1 MSPKLSWKIL
11 GKNVNTNKNAIKSGN
26 KKPFEPKPDCK
37 VSVEQSEHPIEYPN
51 NLTPAEYHEL
61 LAGSA
66 IHPALIESSF
76 FHIEGETIYDY
87 LFISDKIPR
96 KNAGRVTDAYIRQY
110 QHLLLGGTWIQSLD
124 PFNNWQPMEWGRI
137 KPNFPRI
144 DWEKGKPV
152 KYESPPK
159 TPNRVTYFDVANPIW
174 EKIAKR
180 YLIKRYHS
188 VLALRLL
195 DKLNPLIFWE
205 WVKQHPEIPIIL
217 CEGEKKAAC
226 LLSLG
231 FVAIALPGIWN
242 GRVGKQDFD
251 ERLHPD
257 LVPMAQA
264 GRKFIILFDY
274 ETSSKTRW
282 SVFQATVRTAKAILA
297 AGSECEVALLPG
309 PEKGVDDFVVGR
321 GEDANALLTAIIDD
335 AKSLKDYQR
344 SYRAKKWGL
353 SKYKPDVTINVKYL
367 SEALCIPELEEKCNL
382 PELYD
387 LEKEQLF
394 TPSIKGHSRKKEST
408 DSGGVDSDKSKKSPT
423 FNFPKSGLVVLWS
436 DMGTGKTEL
445 MRWWRDQNPDARFL
459 NNGHRVNLLK
469 NLAERLRTAMYSDLG
484 YTGLAQAQALSITID
499 SLHKLN
505 TQSLT
510 YGCIFID
517 EACQYLTHLLHSN
530 TCKQHRAAI
539 LEVLEYIVY
548 NAPLV
553 VIADAHM
560 DDLTVD
566 FFLAMRPKGEVPYI
580 IKNEWRNGSRT
591 IYWYE
596 GDNESALVAQISAA
610 LMLGEKIMVASDSK
624 RFIKKLDKSFT
635 IKYEESNSEKSH
647 TPKKWRIWS
656 VHSDNSGSD
665 ENVAF
670 IKDITNAVKNFDAL
684 FTSPSLGTGVDIS
697 EYHFDLVFG
706 VFHGVSQTATECA
719 QQLYRYRPKVP
730 FHIWVA
736 PRPPFGYKDTNATKI
751 KERLLQTNEMT
762 AFLLRIDRQTG
773 KRGAEKDWALEAY
786 CQIMANRHYSL
797 NNLRDDLRSLLTEMG
812 NTFIYVGSDSDPQS
826 LESLKAAAQ
835 ALDSA
840 HNSAVAK
847 AKNITLSEY
856 RARQSKDYL
865 DPNEIF
871 ECEKFRISD
880 SYGIE
885 VTESLVEMDKGGR
898 LIRAIAGLEAILA
911 PPEESFTDPKTGQS
925 YPTPPTIVTQKDR
938 TERDNLPLCIDW
950 GNYSARW
957 LARFNLGLHQILL
970 SLMKGDEV
978 TADDSTL
985 LKMTAIAKN
994 CAAHVKVILGFTI
1007 PSDCKPIWLLGT
1019 LVEQL
1024 GLKLTFRK
1032 QGKRGQQVKLFSLSK
1047 EQLEFAMHV
1056 IAHRETKRNQKEN
1069 RTYYAP
1075 QTPAVYNVNSNQQP
1089 VSTPPPN
1096 AIGNS
1101 HCQGEDTTEFE
1112 SPPTDRMTLLHCV
1125 EILRSGISRGVDA
1138 IKGILK
1144 RWQSDLRWEVV
1155 LELET
1160 VAANELRLV
1169 ESQVP
1174 EFYEWLLE
1182 EVLPMEGAG

>member
-1 MSPKLSWKIL
+1 M
-11 GKNVNTNKNAIKSGN
+11 NAATT
-26 KKPFEPKPDCK
+26 
-37 VSVEQSEHPIEYPN
+37 EYPN
-51 NLTPAEYHEL
+51 NLTAAEYHEL

-66 IHPALIESSF
+66 IHPALIKRNF
-76 FHIEGETIYDY
+76 FHIEGESVYDF

-96 KNAGRVTDAYIRQY
+96 KNAGRVTDGYIKMY

-124 PFNNWQPMEWGRI
+124 PFKNWQPMEWGRI

-144 DWEKGKPV
+144 DWQKGKPV

-174 EKIAKR
+174 DKVAKR

-188 VLALRLL
+188 LLALRLL
-195 DKLNPLIFWE
+195 DQLNPLIFWE
-205 WVKQHPEIPIIL
+205 WVKQHPEIPVIL

-242 GRVGKQDFD
+242 GRVGRRDFD

-282 SVFQATVRTAKAILA
+282 SVFQATVRTAKAIES

-309 PEKGVDDFVVGR
+309 PEKGVDDFVVAR
-321 GEDANALLTAIIDD
+321 GEDANVLLTAIIDD
-335 AKSLKDYQR
+335 AKSLADYQR

-353 SKYKPDVTINVKYL
+353 SKYKPDVTVNIKYL
-367 SEALCIPELEEKCNL
+367 TQALCIPDLEEKCSSVQ
-382 PELYD
+382 PLYD
-387 LEKEQLF
+387 ISQEQLF
-394 TPSIKGHSRKKEST
+394 TPSVSSISCGEGERKQELIISDCPDPKPST
-408 DSGGVDSDKSKKSPT
+408 QNPKKS
-423 FNFPKSGLVVLWS
+423 FRFPDKGLVVLWS

-445 MRWWRDQNPDARFL
+445 MRWWREQNPDARFL

-469 NLAERLRTAMYSDLG
+469 NLSDRLRTAMYSDLG

-505 TQSLT
+505 TQALI

-553 VIADAHM
+553 VLADAHM

-566 FFLAMRPKGEVPYI
+566 FFRAMRPVGEVPYI
-580 IKNEWRNGSRT
+580 VKNEWKNGSRT

-596 GDNESALVAQISAA
+596 GSNSSALVAQISAA
-610 LMLGEKIMVASDSK
+610 LMQGLKVMVASDSK
-624 RFIKKLDKSFT
+624 RFIKKLEKSFT
-635 IKYEESNSEKSH
+635 IKYEDPNSDQSH
-647 TPKKWRIWS
+647 TPQKWRIWS

-736 PRPPFGYKDTNATKI
+736 KRPPFGYKDTNASKI

-762 AFLLRIDRQTG
+762 AFLLRIDRETG

-812 NTFIYVGSDSDPQS
+812 NTFIYVGNDSDPQS

-835 ALDSA
+835 ALDRA
-840 HNSAVAK
+840 HNSAVAR

-911 PPEESFTDPKTGQS
+911 PPEESFTDPKTGQT

-957 LARFNLGLHQILL
+957 LARFNLGLHQILT

-978 TADDSTL
+978 TADDPTL
-985 LKMTAIAKN
+985 LKMTEIAIH
-994 CAAHVKVILGFTI
+994 CAAHVKAILGFTI
-1007 PSDCKPIWLLGT
+1007 PSDCKPIWLLAT

-1047 EQLEFAMHV
+1047 EELEFAQEV
-1056 IAHRETKRNQKEN
+1056 IAHRVEKRNQKEN
-1069 RTYYAP
+1069 RTYYAA
-1075 QTPAVYNVNSNQQP
+1075 QTPAAYSVNPNQQD
-1089 VSTPPPN
+1089 VSTPPLN

-1101 HCQGEDTTEFE
+1101 HCQGEDTTAFE
-1112 SPPTDRMTLLHCV
+1112 SPPTDRITLLHCV
-1125 EILRSGISRGVDA
+1125 EILRSGIKQGVDA

-1144 RWQSDLRWEVV
+1144 RWVEDLRWETV
-1155 LELET
+1155 LELEAI
-1160 VAANELRLV
+1160 AANELRLV
-1169 ESQVP
+1169 EAQVP
-1174 EFYEWLLE
+1174 EFYSLLSE
-1182 EVLPMEGAG
+1182 EVLPMEG

>member
-1 MSPKLSWKIL
+1 M
-11 GKNVNTNKNAIKSGN
+11 NT
-26 KKPFEPKPDCK
+26 
-37 VSVEQSEHPIEYPN
+37 VTTEYPN
-51 NLTPAEYHEL
+51 NLTAAEYHEL

-66 IHPALIESSF
+66 IHPALIKPNF
-76 FHIEGETIYDY
+76 FHIEGESVYDY

-96 KNAGRVTDAYIRQY
+96 KNAGRVTDGYIKMY

-124 PFNNWQPMEWGRI
+124 PFKNWQPMEWGRI
-137 KPNFPRI
+137 KPNFPRF
-144 DWEKGKPV
+144 DWQTGKPV

-159 TPNRVTYFDVANPIW
+159 TPNRVTYFDVANPVW
-174 EKIAKR
+174 DKVAKR

-188 VLALRLL
+188 LLALRLL
-195 DKLNPLIFWE
+195 DQLNPLIFWE

-242 GRVGKQDFD
+242 GRVGRQDFD

-257 LVPMAQA
+257 LMPLAQP

-274 ETSSKTRW
+274 ETKAKTRW
-282 SVFQATVRTAKAILA
+282 SVFQATVRTAKAIEA
-297 AGSECEVALLPG
+297 VGCECEVALLPG
-309 PEKGVDDFVVGR
+309 PEKGVDDFVVDR

-335 AKSLKDYQR
+335 AKSLADYQR

-394 TPSIKGHSRKKEST
+394 TPSIKGHQRNKEST
-408 DSGGVDSDKSKKSPT
+408 DSGGVDSFKSKGAPT

-469 NLAERLRTAMYSDLG
+469 NLSDRLRTAMYSDLG

-505 TQSLT
+505 TQALI

-553 VIADAHM
+553 VLADAHM
-560 DDLTVD
+560 DDLTVN
-566 FFLAMRPKGEVPYI
+566 FFLAMRPVGEVPYI
-580 IKNEWRNGSRT
+580 VKNEWRNGSRT

-596 GDNESALVAQISAA
+596 GSNSSALVAQISAA
-610 LMLGEKIMVASDSK
+610 LMQGLKVMVASDSK
-624 RFIKKLDKSFT
+624 RFIKKLEKSFT
-635 IKYEESNSEKSH
+635 IKYEKPNSDQSN
-647 TPKKWRIWS
+647 TPQKWRIWS
-656 VHSDNSGSD
+656 VHSDNSGSE

-736 PRPPFGYKDTNATKI
+736 PRPPFGYQDTNASKI

-812 NTFIYVGSDSDPQS
+812 NTFICMGSDDDDQS
-826 LESLKAAAQ
+826 LERMKNAAA
-835 ALDSA
+835 ALDTA
-840 HNSAVAK
+840 HYSAVAK
-847 AKNITLSEY
+847 AGDITASEY

-865 DPNEIF
+865 SQKEIF
-871 ECEKFRISD
+871 ENEKFRIFD

-898 LIRAIAGLEAILA
+898 LIGAIAGLEAILA
-911 PPEESFTDPKTGQS
+911 PADESIVDPKTGRS
-925 YPTPPTIVTQKDR
+925 YPTPPTIVAQKDR
-938 TERDNLPLCIDW
+938 NERDNLPLCIDW

-957 LARFNLGLHQILL
+957 LARFNLGLHQILT
-970 SLMKGDEV
+970 SLVKGDEV
-978 TADDSTL
+978 TASDTQL
-985 LKMTAIAKN
+985 VKMTAIAIN
-994 CAAHVKVILGFTI
+994 CAAHVKAILGFTI
-1007 PSDCKPIWLLGT
+1007 PRDCKPIWLLAT
-1019 LVEQL
+1019 IVEQL

-1032 QGKRGQQVKLFSLSK
+1032 QGKRGEQVKIFSLSK
-1047 EQLEFAMHV
+1047 KELEFAQEV
-1056 IAHRETKRNQKEN
+1056 IAHRVAKR
-1069 RTYYAP
+1069 TSFAT
-1075 QTPAVYNVNSNQQP
+1075 QTPAVYSLNPLQPP
-1089 VSTPPPN
+1089 VSAPPLN
-1096 AIGNS
+1096 AIGNPPW
-1101 HCQGEDTTEFE
+1101 QGEDTTDSEP
-1112 SPPTDRMTLLHCV
+1112 PPTDRITLLHCV
-1125 EILRSGISRGVDA
+1125 EILRSGIKQGVDA

-1144 RWQSDLRWEVV
+1144 RWRSDLRWETV
-1155 LELET
+1155 LELEAI
-1160 VAANELRLV
+1160 AANELRNL
-1169 ESQVP
+1169 EQSVP
-1174 EFYEWLLE
+1174 DFYQWLNE
-1182 EVLPMEGAG
+1182 EVLQMEGAS

>member
-1 MSPKLSWKIL
+1 MNSA
-11 GKNVNTNKNAIKSGN
+11 TT
-26 KKPFEPKPDCK
+26 
-37 VSVEQSEHPIEYPN
+37 EYPN
-51 NLTPAEYHEL
+51 NLTAAEYHEL

-66 IHPALIESSF
+66 IHPALIKRNF
-76 FHIEGETIYDY
+76 FHVEGESVYDF
-87 LFISDKIPR
+87 LFISPQIPR
-96 KNAGRVTDAYIRQY
+96 KNAGRVTDGYIKMY

-124 PFNNWQPMEWGRI
+124 PFKNWQPMEWGRI
-137 KPNFPRI
+137 KPNFPRF
-144 DWEKGKPV
+144 DWQTGKLV

-159 TPNRVTYFDVANPIW
+159 TANRVTYFDVANPIW
-174 EKIAKR
+174 DKVAKR

-188 VLALRLL
+188 LLALRLL
-195 DKLNPLIFWE
+195 DQLNPLIFWE
-205 WVKQHPEIPIIL
+205 WVKQHPEIPVIL

-264 GRKFIILFDY
+264 GRKFIILFDH
-274 ETSSKTRW
+274 ETKAKTRW
-282 SVFQATVRTAKAILA
+282 SVFQATVRTAKAIES
-297 AGSECEVALLPG
+297 AGCKCEVALLPG

-321 GEDANALLTAIIDD
+321 GVDADALLTAIIND
-335 AKSLKDYQR
+335 AKSLADYKR

-353 SKYKPDVTINVKYL
+353 SKYQPDVTINVLYL

-394 TPSIKGHSRKKEST
+394 TPSIKGHSRNKEST
-408 DSGGVDSDKSKKSPT
+408 DSGGVDSSKSKKSPT

-580 IKNEWRNGSRT
+580 IKNEWRNGERT

-596 GDNESALVAQISAA
+596 GDNSSALVAQISAA
-610 LMLGEKIMVASDSK
+610 LMLGEKVMVASDSK

-635 IKYEESNSEKSH
+635 IKYEKAGEGVHVKGEGGKEELTDSSTLSPLPLTMHPVRKAS
-647 TPKKWRIWS
+647 WRIWS

-736 PRPPFGYKDTNATKI
+736 KRPPFGYKDTNASKI

-762 AFLLRIDRQTG
+762 AFLLRIDRETG

-797 NNLRDDLRSLLTEMG
+797 NNLRDDLRELLTEMG
-812 NTFIYVGSDSDPQS
+812 NTFIYVGSDDDEQS

-885 VTESLVEMDKGGR
+885 VTESLVEIDKGGR

-911 PPEESFTDPKTGQS
+911 KPEESIVDPKTGQS

-957 LARFNLGLHQILL
+957 LARFNLGLHQILKRL
-970 SLMKGDEV
+970 VRGDEV
-978 TADDSTL
+978 TASDATL
-985 LKMTAIAKN
+985 LKMREIAIH
-994 CAAHVKVILGFTI
+994 CAAHVKAILGFTI

-1047 EQLEFAMHV
+1047 EELEFALQV
-1056 IAHRETKRNQKEN
+1056 IAHRVAKRNQKEN
-1069 RTYYAP
+1069 RTCYAP
-1075 QTPAVYNVNSNQQP
+1075 QTPTVYSVNPNQQP
-1089 VSTPPPN
+1089 VSIPPLD

-1112 SPPTDRMTLLHCV
+1112 LPSTDRITLLHCV
-1125 EILRSGISRGVDA
+1125 EILRSGISRGVEA

-1144 RWQSDLRWEVV
+1144 RWQSYLRWETV
-1155 LELET
+1155 LELEAI
-1160 VAANELRLV
+1160 AANELRSL
-1169 ESQVP
+1169 ESAVP
-1174 EFYEWLLE
+1174 EFYALLNE